1 MAGDTATAEDML
13 RDEAEPTFTADY
25 LGYLLARASFLV
37 NEGAHAHARAAG
49 LSVME
54 WRVLATLWGRDRIGV
69 GELAQIVLERQPTLT
84 KALDRMAEKGLVRR
98 EGSETD
104 RRVVLVSM
112 TETGRASIGP
122 VLARTRALERRLLDG
137 YAPDEELR
145 LKSMLKELIERLGG
159 EA

>member
-37 NEGAHAHARAAG
+37 NEGAQGHEVACPLG
-49 LSVME
+49 
-54 WRVLATLWGRDRIGV
+54 VLATLWGRDRIGV